1 MRVPRFVA
9 ADEGPGGVVK
19 GRVGPGEGGVV
30 AGVEAHELVK
40 RDDLLAVGGQIEAL
54 RGERAAEGK
63 GGQDDGN
70 QAECQ
75 AGKH

>member
-1 MRVPRFVA
+1 MRGQEESSKA
-9 ADEGPGGVVK
+9 GLAQAES
-19 GRVGPGEGGVV
+19 GVV

-40 RDDLLAVGGQIEAL
+40 RDDLLAMGGQIEAL

-63 GGQDDGN
+63 NGQDDGN

-75 AGKH
+75 ACKH